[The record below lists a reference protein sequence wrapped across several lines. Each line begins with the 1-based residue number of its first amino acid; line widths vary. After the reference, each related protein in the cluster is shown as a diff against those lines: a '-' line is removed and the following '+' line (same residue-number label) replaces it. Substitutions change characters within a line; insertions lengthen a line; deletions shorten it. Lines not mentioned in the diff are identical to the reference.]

1 MTKILLLNTKNSNVS
16 PLKNILNQYFEVDLI
31 ETQSGEEALEMIID
45 EGFDLVISHADIM
58 DMTSL
63 EFSTQLV
70 MKNPMLSQAI
80 VSSISKKEF
89 HNRYEGLGILGQL
102 SENVSKSEIDNLFAL
117 LSEFNQG

>member
-1 MTKILLLNTKNSNVS
+1 MTKILLLNNKNNNVS
-16 PLKNILNQYFEVDLI
+16 SLKNILEQYSEVDLI
-31 ETQSGEEALEMIID
+31 EVQSAEKALEMSTND
-45 EGFDLVISHADIM
+45 GLDLVISHDDM
-58 DMTSL
+58 MEMTSF

-89 HNRYEGLGILGQL
+89 HNKYEGLGILLQL
-102 SENVSKSEIDNLFAL
+102 SETVSKSEIDNLFAL